1 MIPFLLGLI
10 TIGVLTAGPFYFGL
24 LLVRTLAEWAKQKR
38 YLLVER
44 TVIALGVPVVLIL
57 ASLAV
62 SFLVRRAQRELG
74 TWLNIYTSDTW
85 RIAGFIVG
93 IVVLGVGMWVW
104 QRMMR
109 R

>member
-10 TIGVLTAGPFYFGL
+10 IIGVLTVGPFYFGL
-24 LLVRTLAEWAKQKR
+24 LLVRILAEWAKQKR

-44 TVIALGVPVVLIL
+44 TVIVLGVPVVLVL

-62 SFLVRRAQRELG
+62 SFLVRRAQRELE
-74 TWLNIYTSDTW
+74 TWLSIYTGDTW
-85 RIAGFIVG
+85 RIAGFVVG

-104 QRMMR
+104 QRMIR